1 MVNIIRVRRKGIE
14 WIILDQEGRGRMDN
28 IRYRRKG
35 IGWIILDQGGKG

>member
-1 MVNIIRVRRKGIE
+1 MDSIRSRRKGIG